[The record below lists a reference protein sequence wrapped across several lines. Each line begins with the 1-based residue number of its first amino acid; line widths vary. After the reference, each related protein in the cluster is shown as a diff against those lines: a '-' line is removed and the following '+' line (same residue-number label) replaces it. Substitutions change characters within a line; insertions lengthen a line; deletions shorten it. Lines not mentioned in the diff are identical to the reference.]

1 LRREDEKVEGTEE
14 GVDFLP
20 WKRPSE
26 MKTIGDFQSLRD
38 FEKLVPQFAG
48 ARNGQIHLRKVG
60 DQLEEELLVL
70 LRY

>member
-1 LRREDEKVEGTEE
+1 
-14 GVDFLP
+14 
-20 WKRPSE
+20 

-60 DQLEEELLVL
+60 DQLEEKLLVL